1 MLQPFFHRAMKYKSG
16 QDVLKLF
23 EQFRKNLKL
32 NKSNISLTTEEKNA
46 KLKGIKK
53 EFYDGLI
60 GDLLQKDAYKLAQII
75 YSEKKRDKF
84 KATINDHLIGLKIF
98 SSQMKLEE
106 YKEIF
111 NELCQE
117 ESEFT
122 FDKRMAEEI
131 AATLLK
137 FKTDEH

>member
-32 NKSNISLTTEEKNA
+32 NKSNVSLTTEEKSA

-60 GDLLQKDAYKLAQII
+60 GDLL
-75 YSEKKRDKF
+75 
-84 KATINDHLIGLKIF
+84 
-98 SSQMKLEE
+98 
-106 YKEIF
+106 
-111 NELCQE
+111 
-117 ESEFT
+117 
-122 FDKRMAEEI
+122 
-131 AATLLK
+131 
-137 FKTDEH
+137 

>member
-1 MLQPFFHRAMKYKSG
+1 MLQPFFHRAMKYKTG

-32 NKSNISLTTEEKNA
+32 NKSYNKLTPDEKSA
-46 KLKGIKK
+46 TLKGIKK

-84 KATINDHLIGLKIF
+84 QATINDNLIGLKIF

-111 NELCQE
+111 NDLCRE
-117 ESEFT
+117 DTEFK
-122 FDKRMAEEI
+122 FDKRTAEEI
-131 AATLLK
+131 ATTLLK
-137 FKTDEH
+137 FSTDEH